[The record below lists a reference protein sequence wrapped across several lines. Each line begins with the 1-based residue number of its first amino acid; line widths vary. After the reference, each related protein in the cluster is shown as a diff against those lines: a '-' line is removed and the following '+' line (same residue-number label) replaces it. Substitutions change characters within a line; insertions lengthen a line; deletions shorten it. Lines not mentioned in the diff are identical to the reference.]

1 MENES
6 NDIERHPW
14 APFMPAGAR
23 VLIMGTFPP
32 GQHRW
37 SMDFYY
43 PNPTNDFWRIMGLLY
58 FADKDALWLAGE
70 KRFNLE
76 RIKALLTERGIAMS
90 DTARMVRRLRGNAS
104 DKFLEILEPTDIR
117 AMLGHMPECRHVVCT
132 GEKAAAVAAEQ
143 LGVAVPKIGECA
155 TSGDGITLWRM
166 PSSSRAYPMALP
178 RKAEFYARMLRAAGG
193 LP

>member
-70 KRFNLE
+70 KRFNL
-76 RIKALLTERGIAMS
+76 
-90 DTARMVRRLRGNAS
+90 
-104 DKFLEILEPTDIR
+104 
-117 AMLGHMPECRHVVCT
+117 
-132 GEKAAAVAAEQ
+132 
-143 LGVAVPKIGECA
+143 
-155 TSGDGITLWRM
+155 
-166 PSSSRAYPMALP
+166 
-178 RKAEFYARMLRAAGG
+178 
-193 LP
+193 